1 MKAYENFQEH
11 AKTYGAFETR
21 KGGRHSLSSFH
32 PGLEARERTVGF
44 ESLNVRAITLDLS
57 LLQESLEIRVNNRS
71 ETVFTGDEN
80 LLAARELE
88 LSSTEGLLSIL
99 DALGLCS
106 DGDEDGADVDTG
118 RFTEGFTV
126 SVTHTGLKS
135 ISTGAG
141 EHLVDADHM
150 PRMNSDSDME
160 TFLTSVVLHVLVS
173 SNTGGFKSF
182 GGDLFLF
189 I

>member
-1 MKAYENFQEH
+1 M
-11 AKTYGAFETR
+11 
-21 KGGRHSLSSFH
+21 
-32 PGLEARERTVGF
+32 GF

-71 ETVFTGDEN
+71 ETIFTGDEN

-150 PRMNSDSDME
+150 PRVNSDSNME